1 MAIVK
6 AESTFGNF
14 KWFAQCEVSEV
25 IRDILANLGFLW
37 VMQRSP
43 SSNAEKALAGYE
55 KRPAGFKRS
64 EIDFSDEAA
73 AMLKTELGKEV
84 EIDENVKITPEV
96 LNVIFHEI
104 GKVAEPKYADE
115 KKAIQRHIDAKD
127 IVAWAS
133 DKVGFTG
140 EGDLDVN
147 NIEFLKAVKE
157 FKLQL
162 LKAQM

>member
-115 KKAIQRHIDAKD
+115 KKAITRHIEDKD
-127 IVAWAS
+127 IASWAT
-133 DKVGFTG
+133 DKVGYTG
-140 EGDLDVN
+140 GGDLDTN
-147 NIEFLKAVKE
+147 NVEFLKAVKE
-157 FKLQL
+157 FKNRL
-162 LKAQM
+162 LKEQM